1 MIGYIYDHYEP
12 FKHLICRSGGT
23 PYEKF
28 IHNMA
33 EVEAAYAFRYIDVLK
48 NQGRDMPK
56 IDKELCHMIA
66 FDGMFVV
73 VRHDMPRDRAK
84 RFIAQLREFYT
95 AAQLPPTF
103 GRDNRAVK
111 PNYF

>member
-1 MIGYIYDHYEP
+1 MS
-12 FKHLICRSGGT
+12 LSSTSSAT

-48 NQGRDMPK
+48 NRGRDMPE
-56 IDKELCHMIA
+56 IDKELCLMIA
-66 FDGMFVV
+66 FDGMFEV

-84 RFIAQLREFYT
+84 RFIAQLREFCT
-95 AAQLPPTF
+95 AAQLPSTF
-103 GRDNRAVK
+103 GRDIKAVK